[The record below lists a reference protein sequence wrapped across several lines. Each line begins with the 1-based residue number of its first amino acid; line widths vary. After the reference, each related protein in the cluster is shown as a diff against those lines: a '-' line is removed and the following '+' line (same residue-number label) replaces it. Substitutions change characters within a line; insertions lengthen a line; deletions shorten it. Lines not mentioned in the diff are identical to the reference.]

1 MYTQFEAICN
11 RLFSFW
17 GQKLCCWQVY
27 VHNLAQ
33 SMRWSHHTDGWVP
46 EWGWGI
52 DSDARKVCVCVWE
65 RERERER
72 NHNTIWIL
80 LGSGTDLYF
89 CLGGAHQKWW
99 DASNTKVTA
108 CCLHAEGHQEVETQ
122 VRLEPGYPYW
132 VFPSLWGNRWW
143 SEQTRL
149 LCRCPLLLWLPSQK
163 LKAHITHLHC
173 EQIHYCWINKGTA
186 LWHFIVC
193 NELLK

>member
-11 RLFSFW
+11 SLFSFW

-27 VHNLAQ
+27 LHNLAQ

-52 DSDARKVCVCVWE
+52 DNDARKVCVCVWE

-72 NHNTIWIL
+72 ERNHNTIWLL

-108 CCLHAEGHQEVETQ
+108 CYLHEEGHQEVETQ

-132 VFPSLWGNRWW
+132 VFPSLWGNHWW

-149 LCRCPLLLWLPSQK
+149 CCADALSFCDCHHRSWKHTL
-163 LKAHITHLHC
+163 HISIVNKYILVGLIKEQHC
-173 EQIHYCWINKGTA
+173 DIS
-186 LWHFIVC
+186 
-193 NELLK
+193 